1 MAEETKITKDMT
13 FDEVLKKYPNTVKT
27 FFEYGMHCFGCHL
40 AVDETIEQGATA
52 HGVEVDKLIEDLN
65 KAVASSP
72 EEAAGSSPE
81 EKKAES

>member
-1 MAEETKITKDMT
+1 MAEEAKITKDMT

-27 FFEYGMHCFGCHL
+27 FFQYGMHCFGCHL